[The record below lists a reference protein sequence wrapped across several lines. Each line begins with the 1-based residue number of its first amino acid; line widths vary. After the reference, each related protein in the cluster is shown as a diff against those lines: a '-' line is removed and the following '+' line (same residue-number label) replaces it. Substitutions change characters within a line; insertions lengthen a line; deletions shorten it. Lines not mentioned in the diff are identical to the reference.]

1 MERQRRE
8 AEEELNKLTF
18 TPILETKALGGEG
31 DGKGGKEGD
40 KAEVKKV
47 TGHVAELSNSY
58 AERQMKARKEKSNNK
73 SNNWRPTRAKR
84 SPNANS
90 SLLIGNPLS
99 SSHHATLSSSSTMG
113 GGNKSSLSPPPLNL
127 QPLSMGESN
136 SSSPFRQH
144 LPLNEEDNGNVSPK
158 DVLTLLSIFC
168 LPMHV

>member
-1 MERQRRE
+1 M
-8 AEEELNKLTF
+8 NKLTF
-18 TPILETKALGGEG
+18 TPILETKALGGKG

-40 KAEVKKV
+40 IGEVRKV
-47 TGHVAELSNSY
+47 TGHVAELSIQPRNSY
-58 AERQMKARKEKSNNK
+58 AERQMKARKEK

-99 SSHHATLSSSSTMG
+99 SSSSHHATLSSSTMG

-158 DVLTLLSIFC
+158 DVLTLLSIFY
-168 LPMHV
+168 